1 MSHLQFT
8 VTVTPGLPPLLPGES
23 FSCCFADSEGQL
35 PTIRVEAVVA
45 NHTTFTCNITAPN
58 FSGVQ
63 LGMYL

>member
-1 MSHLQFT
+1 
-8 VTVTPGLPPLLPGES
+8 LLPGES